1 MIPKIIHQTYKQED
15 NLPLVYKECQT
26 ILCKLHEDWTYMFWT
41 DEKMY
46 AEVKE
51 SFPDLYEVFMKL
63 PRKIM
68 QIDVFRYCLMWKYG
82 GLYAD
87 LDYRM
92 RKTFDMLDA
101 ELVLPMSRMPT
112 AKQTIRFGNC
122 IFASKPGHPFW
133 KFVLDDIIQNTS
145 HLDMV
150 TDSDVMDSENG
161 TGPGFVTRMYLTC
174 PQEVRETIMSPE
186 RYAFHPPSSYGEKE
200 LAKNGSYGVHLCES
214 VWTKGRL

>member
-26 ILCKLHEDWTYMFWT
+26 IIRSLHADWTYMFWT

-87 LDYRM
+87 LDYKM
-92 RKTFDMLDA
+92 RKAFDILDA

-112 AKQTIRFGNC
+112 AKQAIRFGNC
-122 IFASKPGHPFW
+122 IFASRPGHPFW
-133 KFVLDDIIQNTS
+133 KFVLDDIIQNPA
-145 HLDMV
+145 HLEIV

-174 PQEVRETIMSPE
+174 PPE
-186 RYAFHPPSSYGEKE
+186 ISQSITTPGRYTFHPPSSYGDKE
-200 LAKNGSYGVHLCES
+200 LGKNDSYGVHLCES